1 LGDTIFPGQELEI
14 AFDGLRISATVT
26 AVAEAHFELTIP
38 LKLPASSFVGV
49 RASVPVSA
57 DVTADFDLGAHATFT
72 ELRVAVPYRQP
83 AIEVAPEARSV
94 PVTAAVQA
102 VVAEGQASV
111 SEAVQGQ
118 PTTDTESVSNAA
130 VDALPASV
138 ATESASQVSDEKRQ
152 YFRLMVKV
160 GVEVYD
166 DSLARKPSVVGQTVN
181 LSGGGMLLALPK
193 PLRPRVYHFRVNV
206 PGDRLDLKG
215 MVLLRKGLTPGFVA
229 VNFVGITEGLRGR
242 IIRFIFA
249 KLRSLRDDPAE
260 GDVSAKDA
268 RAKTGETKG
277 SARER
282 RSARL
287 EGRFELSR
295 FRRRR

>member
-1 LGDTIFPGQELEI
+1 MGDTISPGQELEI
-14 AFDGLRISATVT
+14 AFDGLRLSATVS
-26 AVAEAHFELTIP
+26 AVAEAHIELTIP
-38 LKLPASSFVGV
+38 LKLPASSFIGV
-49 RASVPVSA
+49 SASVPLGP
-57 DVTADFDLGAHATFT
+57 DVTADFDLGTHATFT
-72 ELRVAVPYRQP
+72 ELRVAVPYRKP
-83 AIEVAPEARSV
+83 EVEVVPEATAL
-94 PVTAAVQA
+94 PVTGAAQA
-102 VVAEGQASV
+102 VGGEDQANVGEALQGQAAAAEDVLNAGGDAPQASV
-111 SEAVQGQ
+111 
-118 PTTDTESVSNAA
+118 AA
-130 VDALPASV
+130 ASPRP
-138 ATESASQVSDEKRQ
+138 VSDEKRQ
-152 YFRLMVKV
+152 YYRLMVKV

-215 MVLLRKGLTPGFVA
+215 MVLLRSGLAPGFVA

-268 RAKTGETKG
+268 RSRTGETKV

-287 EGRFELSR
+287 EGRLELSR

>member
-1 LGDTIFPGQELEI
+1 MGDTISPGQELEI
-14 AFDGLRISATVT
+14 AFDGLRLSATVS
-26 AVAEAHFELTIP
+26 AVAEAHVELTIP
-38 LKLPASSFVGV
+38 LKLPASSFIGV
-49 RASVPVSA
+49 RASVPLGP
-57 DVTADFDLGAHATFT
+57 DVTADFDLGTHATFT
-72 ELRVAVPYRQP
+72 ELRVAVPYRKP
-83 AIEVAPEARSV
+83 AVEVVPEATAL
-94 PVTAAVQA
+94 PVTGAAQA
-102 VVAEGQASV
+102 VGGEDQANVGEALPGQAAAEAEGVLNAGGDAPQASV
-111 SEAVQGQ
+111 V
-118 PTTDTESVSNAA
+118 AA
-130 VDALPASV
+130 SPSP
-138 ATESASQVSDEKRQ
+138 VSDEKRQ
-152 YFRLMVKV
+152 YYRLMVKV
-160 GVEVYD
+160 DVEVYD

-215 MVLLRKGLTPGFVA
+215 MVLLRHGQAPGLVA

>member
-1 LGDTIFPGQELEI
+1 LGDTISPGQELEI
-14 AFDGLRISATVT
+14 AFDGLRLSATVS
-26 AVAEAHFELTIP
+26 AVAEAHIELTIP
-38 LKLPASSFVGV
+38 LKLPASSFIGV
-49 RASVPVSA
+49 SASVPLGP
-57 DVTADFDLGAHATFT
+57 DVTADFDLGTHATFT
-72 ELRVAVPYRQP
+72 ELRVAVPYRKP
-83 AIEVAPEARSV
+83 EVEVVPEATAL
-94 PVTAAVQA
+94 PVTGAAQA
-102 VVAEGQASV
+102 VGGEDQANVGEALQGQAAAAEDVPNAGGDALQASV
-111 SEAVQGQ
+111 
-118 PTTDTESVSNAA
+118 AA
-130 VDALPASV
+130 ASPRP
-138 ATESASQVSDEKRQ
+138 VSDEKRQ
-152 YFRLMVKV
+152 YYRLMVKV

-215 MVLLRKGLTPGFVA
+215 MVLLRSGQAPGFVA

-268 RAKTGETKG
+268 RSRTGETKV

-287 EGRFELSR
+287 EGRLELSR